1 MVQKEGNCAHC
12 ILWIPTVENGINI
25 QFVFFL
31 CKPLQVCFLFL
42 AVFFRSEPCSLHD
55 ICTQFTFLFAVQKEL
70 SVLRFGLRITA
81 ITALVVRRSRPC
93 LAALA
98 WLKQ

>member
-31 CKPLQVCFLFL
+31 CKPLQVCNLFL
-42 AVFFRSEPCSLHD
+42 AVFFRSEPCSLHE

-70 SVLRFGLRITA
+70 SVLRFGFASIGSGW
-81 ITALVVRRSRPC
+81 RSRPC
-93 LAALA
+93 HVLGLAALTR
-98 WLKQ
+98 LKQ